1 MKLSSISLSLLMLMP
16 LHQALAQSELN
27 KAVAKDYTSHLSA
40 LFDHFHRNPEL
51 SFMEVKTAARLAK
64 ELRSAG
70 FDVTEGVGGTGIVAI
85 MKNGKGPLV
94 MMRADMD
101 GLPVEEK
108 SGLSNASKVTEKD
121 REGNL
126 FPVMH
131 ACGHDVHITALV
143 GTARQMAANK
153 SNWSGTLMLVGQPA
167 EERVG
172 GALAMKKDGIW
183 ERFGR
188 PDYAMAFHVSSDIE
202 TGKIVAEDGA
212 MYSGVDTVEIEV
224 RGVGAHGASPQS
236 GKDPVVL
243 GSQIVM
249 ALQTII
255 SREKAPREP
264 GLITVGTFH
273 AGTKANIIS
282 DHAKL
287 QLTVRSESAK
297 TRTMLLDAIT
307 RVAMNIARAAGVAED
322 NLPIVTLVDTPTP
335 STLNDPG
342 LARRLKKSWTEKMG
356 TSIIKT
362 DHVRNGMGAE
372 DFAFFTADPYI
383 PSVYFAVGGTPR
395 AELDIAA
402 AGGKPVPSHHSP
414 IFKISSEPSVRVGV
428 EATVVALMDLLKK

>member
-1 MKLSSISLSLLMLMP
+1 MKWSTLPLVLLLAVP
-16 LHQALAQSELN
+16 LDQAFAQTALN
-27 KAVAKDYTSHLSA
+27 KAVDQDFKTHLAA
-40 LFDHFHRNPEL
+40 LYDHFHRNPEL
-51 SFMEVKTAARLAK
+51 SFMETKTAARLAT
-64 ELRSAG
+64 ELRAVG
-70 FDVTEGVGGTGIVAI
+70 FEVTEGVGGTGIVAI

-108 SGLSNASKVTEKD
+108 SGLSNESKVQQKD

-153 SNWSGTLMLVGQPA
+153 ANWSGTLMLVGQPA
-167 EERVG
+167 EERTG

-183 ERFGR
+183 KRFGQ
-188 PDYAMAFHVSSDIE
+188 PDFALAFHVSSDIE
-202 TGKIVAEDGA
+202 TGKIVAEEGA
-212 MYSGVDTVEIEV
+212 MYSGVDTVEILV
-224 RGVGAHGASPQS
+224 RGVGAHGASPQA
-236 GKDPVVL
+236 GKDPVVI

-264 GLITVGTFH
+264 GLITVGSFH
-273 AGTKANIIS
+273 SGTKSNIIS
-282 DHAKL
+282 DNAKL
-287 QLTVRSESAK
+287 QITVRSESAK
-297 TRTMLLDAIT
+297 MRTKLLDAIS
-307 RVAMNIARAAGVAED
+307 RVAINTARAAGVAED
-322 NLPIVTLVDTPTP
+322 NLPIVTMIDTPTP
-335 STLNDPG
+335 STLNDPA
-342 LARRLKKSWTEKMG
+342 LARRLKHTWSEKMG
-356 TSIIKT
+356 ENVVKK
-362 DHVRNGMGAE
+362 DYVRDGMGAE

-395 AELDIAA
+395 ADLDIAA

-414 IFKISSEPSVRVGV
+414 IFKISGEPSVRVGV